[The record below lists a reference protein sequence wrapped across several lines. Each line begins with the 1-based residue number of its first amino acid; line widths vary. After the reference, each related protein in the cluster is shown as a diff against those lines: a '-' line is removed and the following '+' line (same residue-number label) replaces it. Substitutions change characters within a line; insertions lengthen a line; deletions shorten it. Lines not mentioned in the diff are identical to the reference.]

1 MVLPLSVVVG
11 EAEALSITQRMQLVE
26 TLRLRLALVV
36 PVVNAAIKVMAVRM
50 QLVLVVVMGVV
61 LSLARLRQLAAA
73 EEAWGMGGLAV
84 FPVPMAEAVAP
95 ILVMVEQELMDIL
108 EVRDLIVILP
118 AAPVVE
124 VELEVLE

>member
-11 EAEALSITQRMQLVE
+11 GGG
-26 TLRLRLALVV
+26 
-36 PVVNAAIKVMAVRM
+36 
-50 QLVLVVVMGVV
+50 GVV
-61 LSLARLRQLAAA
+61 YNSAYAASGNITVTIGAGGARGQCGNQGDGCTYATGTSGSNGSSSIFGTITSVGGGGGGL
-73 EEAWGMGGLAV
+73 GNGGLAV